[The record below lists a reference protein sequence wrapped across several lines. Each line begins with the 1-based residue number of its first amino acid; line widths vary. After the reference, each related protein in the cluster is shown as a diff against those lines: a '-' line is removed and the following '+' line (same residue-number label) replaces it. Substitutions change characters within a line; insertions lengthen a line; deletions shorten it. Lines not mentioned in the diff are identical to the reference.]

1 MKSSHALKMQ
11 LAPWALL
18 LVAAS
23 WGMAFVVMKD
33 PIEKQGVNS
42 FLFTRFL
49 VAVLVMWAIRPGVIR
64 KIDRQTARKGFL
76 AGLFLGAGYVLQ
88 TLGLAL
94 AGAAITGFITG
105 LYVVATP
112 LITALIFKVKISR
125 FTWQCVAL
133 ATIGL
138 ALLSLKGWSAGLG
151 EFLVFLCAI
160 AFAAH
165 IVALSRWSKGLDAYA
180 LTIVQLATCALLT
193 GGLSFVQGF
202 FGAGY
207 KAPVNLS
214 GWLVVA
220 YTAVIS
226 TAVAFVVQTWSQA
239 HMSAT
244 KVAVILTMEVVF
256 AAIFAVLFGGE
267 SLTLQ
272 ALFGGLLVLTAM
284 FLIVLREGKDGN

>member
-1 MKSSHALKMQ
+1 MKV
-11 LAPWALL
+11 APWALL
-18 LVAAS
+18 AVSAS

-49 VAVLVMWAIRPGVIR
+49 VAVVAMLAIRPSVIQ
-64 KIDRQTARKGFL
+64 KITPEILRKGFI

-112 LITALIFKVKISR
+112 LIAALILKARINR
-125 FTWQCVAL
+125 FTWGCVAL
-133 ATIGL
+133 ATAGL
-138 ALLSLKGWSAGLG
+138 ALLSLKGWSLGFG

-165 IVALSRWSKGLDAYA
+165 IVTLGQWSNGLDVYT
-180 LTIVQLATCALLT
+180 LTIVQLATCALMT
-193 GGLSFVQGF
+193 GTLSFAQGF
-202 FGAGY
+202 DL
-207 KAPVNLS
+207 PVNTS
-214 GWLVVA
+214 GWLVVF
-220 YTAVIS
+220 YTAIIC
-226 TAVAFVVQTWSQA
+226 TALAFIVQTWSQA

-267 SLTLQ
+267 SLTIK
-272 ALFGGLLVLTAM
+272 ALFGGMMVLTAM
-284 FLIVLREGKDGN
+284 FMIVLKES

>member
-1 MKSSHALKMQ
+1 MSKQHALKMKI
-11 LAPWALL
+11 APWALL
-18 LVAAS
+18 AVSAS

-49 VAVLVMWAIRPGVIR
+49 VAVLAMLAIQPSVLQRITPEIL
-64 KIDRQTARKGFL
+64 RKGFI

-88 TLGLAL
+88 TLGLAI

-112 LITALIFKVKISR
+112 LIASLFLNAKITR
-125 FTWQCVAL
+125 FTWGCVAL
-133 ATIGL
+133 ATAGL
-138 ALLSLKGWSAGLG
+138 ALLSLRGWSLGFG

-165 IVALSRWSKGLDAYA
+165 IVTLGQWSNGLDVYA
-180 LTIVQLATCALLT
+180 MTIVQLATCTLMT
-193 GGLSFVQGF
+193 GTLSFTQG
-202 FGAGY
+202 Y
-207 KAPVNLS
+207 DLPVNLS
-214 GWLVVA
+214 GWLVVF
-220 YTAVIS
+220 YTAIIC
-226 TAVAFVVQTWSQA
+226 TALAFVVQTWSQA

-256 AAIFAVLFGGE
+256 AAIFALAFGGE
-267 SLTLQ
+267 SLTVK
-272 ALFGGLLVLTAM
+272 ALFGGLMVLTAM
-284 FLIVLREGKDGN
+284 FMIVLKES